1 MIARARR
8 EACRDEGQ
16 AAVLTVIFLVVLLG
30 MSALAIDVGTWYHEK
45 RALQAEVDAAALAG
59 AQALPE
65 DTGQARAL
73 AVEYAKENG
82 GDLDPDAISITS
94 DIVPNDTI
102 NIHMSKDAPG
112 FFSRVLGISSV
123 TVGAKA
129 SARSDTPAQA
139 LGVAP
144 IAVNWKHPKLQCGS
158 IPCAGQTTIDLIDL
172 KAPGGADAAGAFGL
186 IELDGGD
193 GSVAANIIADWI
205 VSGFDGYLKTGDYN
219 SVPSSKFNDSAVRD
233 AMAASIGK
241 ELLFPV
247 YKKIT
252 GPGSNAVYQVI
263 GWVGFRVSSFDADG
277 SKGRVYGEFVR
288 FIAQGIQ
295 VTKANEVTDFGVRS
309 IQLVN

>member
-8 EACRDEGQ
+8 EAWRDEGQ

-30 MSALAIDVGTWYHEK
+30 MSAMAIDVGTWYHEK

-65 DTGQARAL
+65 DVGQARAL
-73 AVEYAKENG
+73 AMEYAKENG
-82 GDLDPDAISITS
+82 GDLNPDAISITG
-94 DIVPNDTI
+94 DIVPDDTI

-144 IAVNWKHPKLQCGS
+144 IVVNWKHPKLQCGK
-158 IPCAGQTTIDLIDL
+158 IPCAGQTEIDLLDL
-172 KAPGGADAAGAFGL
+172 KKPGGSDAAGAFGL
-186 IELDGGD
+186 IDLAGGN
-193 GSVAANIIADWI
+193 GSVAANEIADWI
-205 VSGFDGYLKTGDYN
+205 TSGFDAYLAPGDFN
-219 SVPSSKFNDSAVRD
+219 SVPSAKFNSVEVRD
-233 AMAASIGK
+233 AMEASIGK

-247 YKKIT
+247 YKQIT
-252 GPGSNAVYQVI
+252 GPGSNAVYVI
-263 GWVGFRVSSFDADG
+263 IGFVGFKVSGFNANG
-277 SKGRVYGEFVR
+277 SNGAVYGEFVR